1 MQRYISILAGYFAQY
16 FKARIAHR
24 GDFVISLI
32 SSLFATAAS
41 FGFLLVLFQRVPSL
55 KGWSFYEV
63 LFIYAFSLIPL
74 GLFNIVSLNLYEFGE
89 SYVIEGKFDRVL
101 LRPINSLFQ
110 VIFEAFRL
118 ESLQEILLGLG
129 ILAFASHK
137 LGLSWSIGG
146 LVLLLIMSLSGA
158 LIYVSIF
165 LALTSVSFWMEDRI
179 GISPPVFNMIAFG
192 RYPMTIYNTAVQF
205 FLSWIIP
212 LAFASFYP
220 TTVFLQRNDYK
231 VYFYLVPVI
240 AAISFSLSALIWSRG
255 VRHYGSTGS

>member
-1 MQRYISILAGYFAQY
+1 MRRYLSILGGYFAQY

-24 GDFVISLI
+24 GDFVISLL

-41 FGFLLVLFQRVPSL
+41 FGFVLVLFQRVPSL
-55 KGWSFYEV
+55 KGWSFHEV
-63 LFIYAFSLIPL
+63 LFIYAFSLLPL

-89 SYVIEGKFDRVL
+89 TYVIEGKFDRVL
-101 LRPINSLFQ
+101 LRPINALFQ

-118 ESLQEILLGLG
+118 EALQEIVLGLG
-129 ILAFASHK
+129 ILAYASYK
-137 LGLSWSIGG
+137 LGISWGPIE
-146 LVLLLIMSLSGA
+146 VLLLVLMSASGG

-220 TTVFLQRNDYK
+220 TTGFLRHGDFR
-231 VYFYLVPVI
+231 VYFYLVPLV
-240 AAISFSLSALIWSRG
+240 AAVAFSISALIWSRG

>member
-1 MQRYISILAGYFAQY
+1 M
-16 FKARIAHR
+16 
-24 GDFVISLI
+24 ISLL

-41 FGFLLVLFQRVPSL
+41 FGFVLVLFQRVPSL

-89 SYVIEGKFDRVL
+89 AYVIEGKFDRVL
-101 LRPINSLFQ
+101 LRPINALFQ

-118 ESLQEILLGLG
+118 EALQEIALGVG
-129 ILAFASHK
+129 ILAYASHK
-137 LGLSWSIGG
+137 LGITWGPLD
-146 LVLLLIMSLSGA
+146 LLLLILMSFCGG

-220 TTVFLQRNDYK
+220 TTGFLRHGDFRT
-231 VYFYLVPVI
+231 YFYLVPLV
-240 AAISFSLSALIWSRG
+240 AAVAFALSALIWSRG